1 MEVGILVD
9 EFDTSSNNNKFMPLK
24 TRNKSAKEEKEIDSK
39 ICTYIHT
46 YMNTYIHTYVH
57 EHSSS
62 CCRVQRAVFVELG
75 RSLNQRTHSSPRGR
89 GGPQWSENSVLAKK
103 FTIYQGSGYFYLKF
117 CLEALFD
124 M

>member
-89 GGPQWSENSVLAKK
+89 GGPTVVRKLSFGEK
-103 FTIYQGSGYFYLKF
+103 IHYLPGKW
-117 CLEALFD
+117 LFLPEILSRGLI
-124 M
+124 